1 MLARGLRGGKVGA
14 MRILAYGLCVL
25 LGACATAGVVT
36 REQVAQVNSGMSS
49 GEAMALLGAPGDR
62 SFREHAEAW
71 QYCRDGAFS
80 DAYQTVW
87 LVDGVVTS
95 LTSDVRRPEGPCDA
109 YYRSIDWGQAPPDVR
124 LRIER
129 VERQTP

>member
-1 MLARGLRGGKVGA
+1 MHRLLLTAC
-14 MRILAYGLCVL
+14 IL

-36 REQVAQVNSGMSS
+36 REQVAQVNPGMSS
-49 GEAMALLGAPGDR
+49 SEVMTLLGAPGDR

-95 LTSDVRRPEGPCDA
+95 LTSHTLPPRGPCDA
-109 YYRSIDWGQAPPDVR
+109 YYRSVDWGQAPPDVR

-129 VERQTP
+129 VESQTP